1 MRGDKIG
8 HEYTELAHEAANG
21 QNGLESRIDA
31 VVMQLARIIGRRI
44 ARDQYKADFD
54 SKTSQEENICEK

>member
-8 HEYTELAHEAANG
+8 HEYTEMAHETANDR
-21 QNGLESRIDA
+21 NGLESRIDA
-31 VVMQLARIIGRRI
+31 VVMELARIIGRRI

-54 SKTSQEENICEK
+54 SKRSQEENIRNK